1 MCDVQRYVT
10 MYKDLKNLNQE
21 ELLELI
27 TEAETSEESKFFNL
41 IGNFFV
47 QQRQKELL
55 EGSKS

>member
-27 TEAETSEESKFFNL
+27 TEAETPEESKFFNL

-47 QQRQKELL
+47 QQRQKKLI

>member
-27 TEAETSEESKFFNL
+27 TEAETPEESKFFNL
-41 IGNFFV
+41 IGNFLFNKD
-47 QQRQKELL
+47 RKKLI

>member
-1 MCDVQRYVT
+1 MCDVQRYVA
-10 MYKDLKNLNQE
+10 MYKDLRNLNQE

-27 TEAETSEESKFFNL
+27 TEAETPEESKFFNL

-47 QQRQKELL
+47 QQRQKKLI